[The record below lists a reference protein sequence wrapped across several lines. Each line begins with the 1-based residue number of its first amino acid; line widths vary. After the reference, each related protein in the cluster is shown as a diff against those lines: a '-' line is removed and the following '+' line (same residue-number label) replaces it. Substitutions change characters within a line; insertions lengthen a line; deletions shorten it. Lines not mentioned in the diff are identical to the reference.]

1 MNRKII
7 LSIALITIVALAV
20 ACGFCY
26 NQICI
31 QQNQISE
38 LQDQNSELQAQNGD
52 LQNQI
57 RELQANNS
65 ELQDQNSELQ
75 NQLIELENM
84 IDIARDVKII
94 DFEWVGG
101 YHSLGQVNLFQ
112 IFNVTIENMGDNNV
126 SGLTLSVKLLSGTKA
141 TVDEYTK
148 QIDIIRAGQ
157 IVEIFGDVSVGVIGS
172 YARTAVGEVTLTLG
186 DVLLDELTRNLEGSF

>member
-7 LSIALITIVALAV
+7 LSIALVTIVALAV

-26 NQICI
+26 NQIRM
-31 QQNQISE
+31 QQNQTSE
-38 LQDQNSELQAQNGD
+38 LQNQNSELQ
-52 LQNQI
+52 NQ
-57 RELQANNS
+57 NS

-84 IDIARDVKII
+84 INITRDVKIT
-94 DFEWVGG
+94 DFEWSGG

-112 IFNVTIENMGDNNV
+112 NFKVTIQNMGNNNV
-126 SGLTLSVKLLSGTKA
+126 SGLTLSVKLLMAVYTK
-141 TVDEYTK
+141 DKIGEYTT

-157 IVEIFGDVSVGVIGS
+157 IVEIYGDVSVGVIGS
-172 YARTAVGEVTLTLG
+172 YASTAVGVVTLTLG
-186 DVLLDELTRNLEGSF
+186 DVPLDHWTRNLQGSFG